1 VTVYVFVGPTL
12 QLVEARAELDAVY
25 LPPVSQGDVYRA
37 ARAGARAIGIVDG
50 YFERIPAVWH
60 KEILWAMAEG
70 VHVFGSASMGALRAA
85 ELAAFGMVGVGSIFE
100 AFADGSLEDDD
111 EVAVAH
117 GPAETGFLAV
127 SDAMV
132 NIRATLAAAR
142 TASIIGE
149 VTAATLERLAKGLFY
164 PDRAWATVLR
174 RAREQAAA
182 APAQAASARA
192 ELAAFEAWLPAGRVD
207 QKRLDAVAMLRAMRA
222 HVASKPGPKRVRY
235 TFERTVWWEHAA
247 ITAGELHTDT
257 DGGGEALLLDA
268 LLEEAQLDGDVYA
281 RACDSA
287 LLSYLA
293 ARYANEASAA
303 PGAAFHQT
311 LADRFRR
318 RHGLLRADDVE
329 RWLAENRLSRERFT
343 ELLRDQ
349 ALVEW
354 STSDLAGDVNRRL
367 PDQLRLN
374 GQYARLLERAGHKQ
388 RTLAAYGWDNP
399 SLDEAGVTREELVG
413 WHFDRVRRPVEADL
427 EDYARRVG
435 FADADALVRALVR
448 EFCYLRCLEQ
458 EVGDESPALAR

>member
-1 VTVYVFVGPTL
+1 MTVYVFVGPTL
-12 QLVEARAELDAVY
+12 QPDEARAELDAVY

-37 ARAGARAIGIVDG
+37 ARAGAQAIGIVDG

-100 AFADGSLEDDD
+100 AFANGSLEDDD

-142 TASIIGE
+142 VQSIIGE
-149 VTAATLERLAKGLFY
+149 TTAATLERIAKDLFY
-164 PDRAWATVLR
+164 PDRAYATVLR
-174 RAREQAAA
+174 RALGSPGAV
-182 APAQAASARA
+182 PA
-192 ELAAFEAWLPAGRVD
+192 EVAAFAAWLPTGRVD
-207 QKRLDAVAMLRAMRA
+207 QKRQDAVSMLRAMREHLA
-222 HVASKPGPKRVRY
+222 ANPPPKRVRY

-257 DGGGEALLLDA
+257 DGGGEALLLEA
-268 LLEEAQLDGDVYA
+268 LLEEAQLDGDIYA
-281 RACDSA
+281 QAYDGA
-287 LLSYLA
+287 LLRHLA
-293 ARYANEASAA
+293 VRYANEASAA
-303 PGAAFHQT
+303 PGVEFHQT

-318 RHGLLRADDVE
+318 RHGLLRADEVE
-329 RWLAENRLSRERFT
+329 RWLVENQLSRERFT

-349 ALVEW
+349 ALLEW
-354 STSDLAGDVNRRL
+354 TASDLAGDVNRRL
-367 PDQLRLN
+367 PDQLRLT
-374 GQYARLLERAGHKQ
+374 GQYARLLERARHKQ
-388 RTLAAYGWDNP
+388 RTLAASGWENP
-399 SLDEAGVTREELVG
+399 SLDSVGVTREALMD
-413 WHFDRVRRPVEADL
+413 WHFDRLHRPVEVDL

-435 FADADALVRALVR
+435 FADSDALVRALVR
-448 EFCYLRCLEQ
+448 EFCYVRCLKQ
-458 EVGDESPALAR
+458 EVADETPALAR